1 MILDIERAGGALLAQ
16 RVDSVRA
23 RLLDKM
29 IDGAIAATLALTAS
43 TPARRKRGRK
53 RRKRRRRRRRREG
66 RKEEEKE
73 EGRGGKR
80 KKKKKGRRRRRKEE
94 EAKRRRRRKEEEE
107 KEEKGRGSKEQP
119 KPWQYT
125 VGTNEKG
132 RTVGKEEEALTQM
145 AVDKRAIITC
155 SFRCLHC

>member
-43 TPARRKRGRK
+43 TPARRKRG
-53 RRKRRRRRRRREG
+53 
-66 RKEEEKE
+66 
-73 EGRGGKR
+73 
-80 KKKKKGRRRRRKEE
+80 
-94 EAKRRRRRKEEEE
+94 RRRRRKEEEE